1 MGLRPVT
8 PLRHLLA
15 LWLLPLAA
23 SACAP
28 SERDATDPG
37 SHDGSPEEPA
47 ILREIRHPSP
57 LLPGS
62 PLILVGDRL
71 GNLGS
76 PLELVLEDT
85 PWALACALQGDR
97 EARATMEAPVL
108 QALGPRWDG
117 RVRLRGPRGVTGAV
131 AVEFDA
137 AWSLDPSVDGSGPP
151 EVHLE
156 DLWVVHGI
164 GILLPGEGENGLR
177 FEGTWTGPPGTVEE
191 VDRVAPVASLEALD
205 RTRGILRFPLLA
217 KTPGPGRFQ
226 GNLRLWTR
234 TIGGVEGTSDPFPAD
249 LQVTDP
255 EILSVEPAEGVLG
268 QRVLVLGAGWPGAS
282 EGWPEGISQESPGST
297 VFRIQGVFR
306 PEAGGP
312 DSTVDRWLVPELF
325 RGTEARLWV
334 RAEARGDRLVSDW
347 FGARSGVFEGTIQAV
362 VTPAGGNG
370 TPWTSRPL
378 PWRWPLR
385 TTGQT
390 VVVRFLPGF
399 DQSLDR
405 FGLASLG
412 PEVRRAILETIDGIY
427 RDYDL
432 RVLDRA
438 PEDLDPNH
446 VSVLEIGGPDPNGRG
461 LLGLDNTPGKD
472 VGNLRLFDRLGGAN
486 AEVQA
491 DGFPGYGGV
500 FLDSFLQWS
509 AHPPG
514 GRQALPGGAPEAEP
528 AFDDVFD
535 PVRSRSA
542 IREEWEGGGE
552 ERRVAQVREA
562 VRVLGRLVGET
573 AAHEIGHSLGLAD
586 PYGPPTSYHNATD
599 EPGCL
604 MDAGNARPFAERAA
618 LPDAPETRFCHDHP
632 AYLMDVLGPRRT
644 R

>member
-1 MGLRPVT
+1 
-8 PLRHLLA
+8 
-15 LWLLPLAA
+15 
-23 SACAP
+23 
-28 SERDATDPG
+28 
-37 SHDGSPEEPA
+37 
-47 ILREIRHPSP
+47 
-57 LLPGS
+57 
-62 PLILVGDRL
+62 
-71 GNLGS
+71 
-76 PLELVLEDT
+76 
-85 PWALACALQGDR
+85 
-97 EARATMEAPVL
+97 
-108 QALGPRWDG
+108 
-117 RVRLRGPRGVTGAV
+117 
-131 AVEFDA
+131 
-137 AWSLDPSVDGSGPP
+137 
-151 EVHLE
+151 
-156 DLWVVHGI
+156 
-164 GILLPGEGENGLR
+164 
-177 FEGTWTGPPGTVEE
+177 
-191 VDRVAPVASLEALD
+191 
-205 RTRGILRFPLLA
+205 
-217 KTPGPGRFQ
+217 
-226 GNLRLWTR
+226 
-234 TIGGVEGTSDPFPAD
+234 
-249 LQVTDP
+249 
-255 EILSVEPAEGVLG
+255 
-268 QRVLVLGAGWPGAS
+268 
-282 EGWPEGISQESPGST
+282 